1 MFRTHRQKN
10 HIKVT
15 YAMLMALTGTPEA
28 EKEYIFTTPLEH
40 GLSYKLVNH
49 NSHLLMK
56 KLADGFDHIEKSIIK
71 SNCSDI
77 YDAADIVKRV
87 VNKQSDLWVSTD
99 SGNNAKGVLVIGF
112 GDMPKGRI
120 IGAEAMGGKFDF
132 NVITPVIA
140 DYYKKLGFKFFEMT
154 GRKGWEKIM
163 EPLGYEFKTIT
174 LRKKL

>member
-1 MFRTHRQKN
+1 
-10 HIKVT
+10 
-15 YAMLMALTGTPEA
+15 MLMALTGTPEA

-56 KLADGFDHIEKSIIK
+56 KLGEGFEHIQKSIIK

-77 YDAADIVKRV
+77 YDAEDIVKRV
-87 VNKQSDLWVSTD
+87 LNKQSDLWVSTD
-99 SGNNAKGVLVIGF
+99 ADNNTKGVLVIGF
-112 GDMPKGRI
+112 GQMPKGRI